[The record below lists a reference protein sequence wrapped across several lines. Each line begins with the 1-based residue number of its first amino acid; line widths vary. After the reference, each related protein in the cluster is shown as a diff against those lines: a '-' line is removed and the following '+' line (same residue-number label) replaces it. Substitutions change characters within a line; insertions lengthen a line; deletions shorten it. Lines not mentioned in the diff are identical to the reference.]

1 MDDELKIGDLVSC
14 TYCNGVIGQ
23 VAEIEDDYVIANL
36 VTPVSKI
43 GGPLK
48 AFSKIKYHEN

>member
-14 TYCNGVIGQ
+14 KYWNGVIGQ
-23 VAEIEDDYVIANL
+23 VAKIEDDYVTVNL
-36 VTPVSKI
+36 VTPISTI

-48 AFSKIKYHEN
+48 AFSKIKYYEN